1 MRSLA
6 IAASLGVFLCAPL
19 LSQEGKQPDG
29 KGGQKQEGG
38 KNAPADPDKAL
49 SERLKSQVISLN
61 LDETPLGDVAS
72 FLTDIT
78 GVPVVVGPGV
88 DTEAP
93 VTLKLNGVSLKDAL
107 KLITASQEGLVAR
120 PYCGVL
126 WLGQKGQRLPAPPAI
141 PADGPLAQRVT
152 LNFSG
157 TPAPEALD
165 FLRDVCPTLKLLVSE
180 PAKAKLE
187 AETTTLRVADLPV
200 IRVLAL
206 LQAMHGLT
214 SKQEGDTVELD
225 VAPEQEKKPGD

>member
-6 IAASLGVFLCAPL
+6 IAASLGLLLSSPL
-19 LSQEGKQPDG
+19 LAQDGKQPG
-29 KGGQKQEGG
+29 KKDGQKQE
-38 KNAPADPDKAL
+38 APADPDKAL
-49 SERLKSQVISLN
+49 SERLKSQVVSLN
-61 LDETPLGDVAS
+61 LDETPLSDVAG

-78 GVPVVVGPGV
+78 GVPVVIGPGV
-88 DTEAP
+88 DTEVP

-152 LNFSG
+152 LNLSG
-157 TPAPEALD
+157 TPAPEGLD
-165 FLRDVCPTLKLLVSE
+165 FLRDVCPALKLLVSE
-180 PAKAKLE
+180 AAQAKLAE
-187 AETTTLRVADLPV
+187 ETTTLRVVDLPV

-206 LQAMHGLT
+206 LQALHGLT

-225 VAPEQEKKPGD
+225 VAPEEEQKQD